1 MKNIPILIIALY
13 STATISYAA
22 QRYTGKLMDAD
33 CYNSKKV
40 ASQESGHK
48 TYHSITKT
56 CAATDST
63 TNFAVR
69 ITGSP
74 YGADIGTTIKLDD
87 SGNAQA
93 MSEMNTGVLKTDRDG
108 YVDVRVRGQLRG
120 EVLTNASI
128 NPLHGKSRA

>member
-1 MKNIPILIIALY
+1 
-13 STATISYAA
+13 
-22 QRYTGKLMDAD
+22 MDAD

-48 TYHSITKT
+48 TYHAITKT
-56 CAATDST
+56 CVATDST

-74 YGADIGTTIKLDD
+74 YGSDVGNTIKLDD

-93 MSEMNTGVLKTDRDG
+93 MSEMRSGALQKDKDG
-108 YVDVRVRGQLRG
+108 DIDVRVRGQLKG
-120 EVLTNASI
+120 ETLTNSSI
-128 NPLHGKSRA
+128 NARHGKSSA